1 MIQKERIDKF
11 WDTVDKTEGPTGCWP
26 WLGWKDDTGRGRFR
40 LNGATVTA
48 PRVALIIDKGLPD
61 STLHACH
68 SCDNPECCNPS
79 HLSWGTRKENMK
91 DMARKGR
98 AGIQRHPER
107 YRKTRR
113 PDVKYRPVKQSNAAD
128 GIDHRTDTR
137 YATDEEMALAKRAL
151 VELDQEH
158 NRIGLAPAPEPSF
171 DGHKIR
177 VIESRN
183 PKWYSEFGVRYWK
196 TPRQFDLKRDR
207 VIKALERV
215 AKGRVRGNGYEK
227 DLLKWLK
234 EKLGSPLSN
243 ENA

>member
-1 MIQKERIDKF
+1 
-11 WDTVDKTEGPTGCWP
+11 
-26 WLGWKDDTGRGRFR
+26 
-40 LNGATVTA
+40 
-48 PRVALIIDKGLPD
+48 
-61 STLHACH
+61 
-68 SCDNPECCNPS
+68 
-79 HLSWGTRKENMK
+79 MK

-107 YRKTRR
+107 YQKTRR
-113 PDVKYRPVKQSNAAD
+113 PDVKYRPVKQSDAAP

-137 YATDEEMALAKRAL
+137 YATGEEMELAKRAL

-158 NRIGLAPAPEPSF
+158 NKIGLVPAPDPSF

-183 PKWYSEFGVRYWK
+183 PKWYSEFGVRYWRN
-196 TPRQFDLKRDR
+196 PRQFDLKRGR

-215 AKGRVRGNGYEK
+215 AKGRVRGNGYERE
-227 DLLKWLK
+227 LLEWLK
-234 EKLGSPLSN
+234 KKLGSTQSN